1 MKANSLFSIFILGVS
16 CAACS
21 PVSKA
26 GDSTAVVDSQQRLFI
41 IGQDL
46 GAIRGYYESGCC
58 VDPDGHT
65 AYITLYNVL
74 SEPISYGG
82 LGLDPEGKLLDAE
95 RDNGVGPLNVRKTA
109 VEFPGGLAVGLE
121 LVENSHPGALSQ
133 LIAGNYDGQ
142 IRQLARLFKMIEGP
156 VWLRIGYEF
165 DGAWNRGYEDADNYK
180 AAFRHV
186 VDKLREA
193 EVGNVE
199 YVWQSSTSPVDDVI
213 DRGHEDISKWYPGDD
228 YVDWM
233 GVSMFLSLDEKPAA
247 QLDYDAPSQRE
258 LTDELVNFARARG
271 KPVLIAEA
279 SPQGYDLAQNF
290 NANIGPIWD
299 GPSKGDKKD
308 VSDLEIW
315 EAWYAPLFKYMNEN
329 DDVIRGIAYINVNWD
344 AQPRWGAPHNEGY
357 WGDSRL
363 EANPEIARRFNQAMI
378 QWRGH

>member
-1 MKANSLFSIFILGVS
+1 MKTNYMFLIFILGFS

-21 PVSKA
+21 PAPKA
-26 GDSTAVVDSQQRLFI
+26 GDSTTVVDSQQRVFI

-46 GAIRGYYESGCC
+46 GAIRGYHASDCC
-58 VDPDGHT
+58 IEPDGNT
-65 AYITLYNVL
+65 AYVNLYNVL
-74 SEPISYGG
+74 SEPLSFSG
-82 LGLDPEGKLLDAE
+82 LGLDPEGRLLDTE
-95 RDNGVGPLNVRKTA
+95 LDNGTGPLNVRKTA
-109 VEFPGGLAVGLE
+109 TEFPGGLAVGLE
-121 LVENSHPGALSQ
+121 LAENNHPGALSQ
-133 LIAGNYDGQ
+133 LIAGDYDRQ

-165 DGAWNRGYEDADNYK
+165 DGVWNRGYEDVDKYK

-186 VDKLREA
+186 VDGLREA
-193 EVGNVE
+193 EVDNVE

-213 DRGHEDISKWYPGDD
+213 DLGHEDISKWYPGDD

-258 LTDELVNFARARG
+258 LTDELVNFARSRA

-290 NANIGPIWD
+290 NANIAPIWD
-299 GPSKGDKKD
+299 GPSKGDKTD

-344 AQPRWGAPHNEGY
+344 AQSRWGTPHNEGY
-357 WGDSRL
+357 RGDSRL
-363 EANPEIARRFNQAMI
+363 EASPEIARRFNQAMI